1 MKNSL
6 EGFTYR
12 FKQAKRV
19 SELEY
24 RAVGNFKF
32 EEQEKKGLKK
42 SKQSLKYLYEI
53 SKRINIHIM
62 RVPEGQE
69 TEKGQRGYLK

>member
-1 MKNSL
+1 MEIWKKRKPKDNLKEILELKITITEMKNSL

-24 RAVGNFKF
+24 RAVENFKF
-32 EEQEKKGLKK
+32 EEQE
-42 SKQSLKYLYEI
+42 
-53 SKRINIHIM
+53 
-62 RVPEGQE
+62 
-69 TEKGQRGYLK
+69 

>member
-1 MKNSL
+1 MEIWKKRKPKDNLKEILELKITITEMKNSL

-42 SKQSLKYLYEI
+42 SKQSLKNL
-53 SKRINIHIM
+53 
-62 RVPEGQE
+62 
-69 TEKGQRGYLK
+69 

>member
-19 SELEY
+19 GELEY
-24 RAVGNFKF
+24 RAVENFKF
-32 EEQEKKGLKK
+32 EEQEQKGLKK
-42 SKQSLKYLYEI
+42 SKQSLKNL
-53 SKRINIHIM
+53 
-62 RVPEGQE
+62 
-69 TEKGQRGYLK
+69 